1 MEPAQSAEFV
11 ASLVRNGA
19 DGPTMIAI
27 LRNAGWSEK
36 QAVAALSAHFE
47 AATGMAVPSRPVSI
61 GGPKEAYLHLLAL
74 VTLAVWCIAAG
85 SLWFTLIDLSFPDPG
100 SQVFGDPVAG
110 MAFNLA
116 QVLVAFPIC
125 LLVFGRLYRELTS
138 GESTADSSIRRWLVY
153 LALFLAAGTVIGDLV
168 VFVSQF
174 LQSSITA
181 RFLSKCAV
189 VFLIAGGVF
198 WHFLGSVQ
206 ASGDDRT
213 ARLRRYARAG
223 LAASTAFVLLTLGL
237 SFAKFGS
244 PASQRLALSD
254 QRRSRDLESI
264 AKMIR
269 SRWVATRGQDQAL
282 PASLTDWPE
291 SAGLRLKDPA
301 TGVPYRYRPVAGARY
316 ELCAVF
322 ETDTTLLPEGMRGGV
337 FRIHPKGEHCFAV
350 DAPAEL
356 P

>member
-1 MEPAQSAEFV
+1 MEPTQSTEFV
-11 ASLVRNGA
+11 ASLVKNGA
-19 DGPTMIAI
+19 DGPTIIAI

-36 QAVAALSAHFE
+36 EAISALCAHFE
-47 AATGMAVPSRPVSI
+47 TATGLAAPSRPVSI

-74 VTLAVWCIAAG
+74 VTLAVWCLAAG
-85 SLWFTLIDLSFPDPG
+85 SLWFTLIDLWFPDPG
-100 SQVFGDPVAG
+100 SSAYGDPVAG
-110 MAFNLA
+110 MALDLA

-138 GESTADSSIRRWLVY
+138 GESPADSSIRRWLVY

-168 VFVSQF
+168 AFVSQF

-206 ASGDDRT
+206 SAVNRT
-213 ARLRRYARAG
+213 ARLRRFARTG
-223 LAASTAFVLLTLGL
+223 LAAATAFVLLTLGL

-244 PASQRLALSD
+244 PGSQRLALSD
-254 QRRSRDLESI
+254 QRRSRDLEAI
-264 AKMIR
+264 ARMIK
-269 SRWVATRGQDQAL
+269 SRWVATRGQDPVL
-282 PASLTDWPE
+282 PASLAEWPE
-291 SAGLRLKDPA
+291 SAGLRLKDPV

-322 ETDTTLLPEGMRGGV
+322 ETDTTILPEAMRHGV
-337 FRIHPKGEHCFAV
+337 FRNHPKGEHCFAV